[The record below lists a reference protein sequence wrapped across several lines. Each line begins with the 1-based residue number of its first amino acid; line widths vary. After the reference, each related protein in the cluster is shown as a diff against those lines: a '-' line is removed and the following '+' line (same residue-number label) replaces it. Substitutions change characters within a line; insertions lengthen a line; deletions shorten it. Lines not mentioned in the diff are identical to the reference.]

1 MAQIAAR
8 RRYSRVSFPTALAME
23 YRINEEAGGSRFAA
37 ELANYIPN
45 RAAELEVEEVERKRL
60 ERSHN
65 APDPETILEEFKTG
79 ACAGGE
85 WITPFPVYAGSH
97 RQRGG
102 GVVGLG
108 RVVLG
113 ACATAIGENLSSGF
127 GGDVHCIEEGRL
139 MDRSFELDVLHVHR
153 DLRRAAGV
161 GKVVG
166 VVFLISSL
174 VISIIII
181 SVLCSLRV

>member
-1 MAQIAAR
+1 
-8 RRYSRVSFPTALAME
+8 ME

-85 WITPFPVYAGSH
+85 WFTPFPVYAGSH

-127 GGDVHCIEEGRL
+127 GGDLHAIEEGRL

>member
-1 MAQIAAR
+1 
-8 RRYSRVSFPTALAME
+8 ME
-23 YRINEEAGGSRFAA
+23 YRINEEAGGSRFTA

-45 RAAELEVEEVERKRL
+45 RAAELKVEEVERKRL
-60 ERSHN
+60 ERSHNASN

-113 ACATAIGENLSSGF
+113 ACATAIGENLSSGYT
-127 GGDVHCIEEGRL
+127 GDVHCIEEGRL
-139 MDRSFELDVLHVHR
+139 MDQSFQLDVLNVHR

-166 VVFLISSL
+166 VVFVISTI
-174 VISIIII
+174 VFSIIII